1 MRIKNTTA
9 LPCQYTQGH
18 PFPQRH
24 TVANLASILLIGFVI
39 FVSLFLSS
47 LCGIVCLHS
56 CEDLESAWQEEM
68 QVLHDLFNYACV

>member
-9 LPCQYTQGH
+9 LLCQYTQGH
-18 PFPQRH
+18 SFPQRR
-24 TVANLASILLIGFVI
+24 TVANLASILLIGIGI
-39 FVSLFLSS
+39 FVSMFLSS

-68 QVLHDLFNYACV
+68 QVLHDLFNYARV